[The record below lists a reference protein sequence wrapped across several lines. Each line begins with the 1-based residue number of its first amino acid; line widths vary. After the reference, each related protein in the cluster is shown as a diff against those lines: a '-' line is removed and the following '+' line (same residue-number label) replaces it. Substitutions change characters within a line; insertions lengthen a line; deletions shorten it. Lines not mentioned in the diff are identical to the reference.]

1 MNYRIIWSLEK
12 AMMGKSGNMNC
23 ELDPANQLEVNRGV
37 YLSKRYVAAERD
49 PYIYEAEE
57 LGFVARPRR
66 RGAA

>member
-1 MNYRIIWSLEK
+1 MNYRIVWSLEK
-12 AMMGKSGNMNC
+12 AMMGKSGKMDSA
-23 ELDPANQLEVNRGV
+23 LDPANTLKVSRGV